1 MMQAELPTE
10 FVSESESEVML
21 PKRMFVAT
29 KEDISHAQNQRVSL
43 PGSVSLESRH
53 VELEPDPAKVGD
65 CNPDVVVTNEH
76 GRREL
81 LKQPRMN
88 TVHEAQ
94 KKQLSPYQ
102 GSSSPSR
109 QSIPKSS
116 KPDSKTPATQTESKV
131 KLNSGVISSTIPE
144 HNLEGVSLATVD
156 KAAQLAEQQAKAA
169 KETSPRRL
177 RVAASTTNISQ
188 APGNTSALN
197 LKRTRSNT
205 DVTSP
210 INKPASKNP
219 SHAKLS
225 SRRSVPVGK
234 RFPSHMRGSSE
245 PTPKSSTGARS
256 HATVNRAPASGRLP
270 PVQVQKGEH
279 RKSSKEFRHSTHGES
294 SLSSQSSSGSLNPAT
309 KRSNQPGEGEGGKT
323 AASMPSLITCGIKY
337 CKDLAWGNCRANGME
352 VGCLSVH
359 CFPGTMDEEGGGANC
374 VDSAPHEQLSSS
386 SEGEV

>member
-1 MMQAELPTE
+1 M
-10 FVSESESEVML
+10 
-21 PKRMFVAT
+21 
-29 KEDISHAQNQRVSL
+29 
-43 PGSVSLESRH
+43 SLESRH

-88 TVHEAQ
+88 IVEAQ

-109 QSIPKSS
+109 QSIPKNS
-116 KPDSKTPATQTESKV
+116 KPDSKTPATQMESKV

-156 KAAQLAEQQAKAA
+156 KEEQLAEQQAKAA

-177 RVAASTTNISQ
+177 RVAASTTNIPQ

-234 RFPSHMRGSSE
+234 RFPSHVRGSSE

-323 AASMPSLITCGIKY
+323 AASMPSCGIKY
-337 CKDLAWGNCRANGME
+337 CKDWKQQRPSMGQ
-352 VGCLSVH
+352 LS
-359 CFPGTMDEEGGGANC
+359 CKWNGGGLFIC
-374 VDSAPHEQLSSS
+374 SLFSRYD
-386 SEGEV
+386 G

>member
-1 MMQAELPTE
+1 MQTELLTE
-10 FVSESESEVML
+10 SVSESESEVML
-21 PKRMFVAT
+21 PKRVFVAS
-29 KEDISHAQNQRVSL
+29 KEDINHAQHQGISL

-65 CNPDVVVTNEH
+65 CNPDVVVTNEQ
-76 GRREL
+76 GKREL
-81 LKQPRMN
+81 LKQPRTN
-88 TVHEAQ
+88 VVHETQ

-109 QSIPKSS
+109 QSTSKNS
-116 KPDSKTPATQTESKV
+116 KPDSKTPATQMESKV
-131 KLNSGVISSTIPE
+131 KLNSGIISSTIPE

-156 KAAQLAEQQAKAA
+156 KAEQLPEQQAKAA

-197 LKRTRSNT
+197 LKRTRTNT
-205 DVTSP
+205 DVASP

-279 RKSSKEFRHSTHGES
+279 RRSSKELRHSTHGES

-309 KRSNQPGEGEGGKT
+309 KRSNQPGEGEVGEA
-323 AASMPSLITCGIKY
+323 AASIPSLITCGIKC
-337 CKDLAWGNCRANGME
+337 CKDLGM
-352 VGCLSVH
+352 GQMSCKWN
-359 CFPGTMDEEGGGANC
+359 GGGC
-374 VDSAPHEQLSSS
+374 SLFSRYD
-386 SEGEV
+386 G

>member
-1 MMQAELPTE
+1 MMQTELPTE
-10 FVSESESEVML
+10 SVSESESVVML
-21 PKRMFVAT
+21 PKRMFVAS
-29 KEDISHAQNQRVSL
+29 KEEISHAQNQRVSL
-43 PGSVSLESRH
+43 PGSMSLESRH
-53 VELEPDPAKVGD
+53 VELEPDPAMVGD
-65 CNPDVVVTNEH
+65 SNPDVVVTNEH

-88 TVHEAQ
+88 AVHETQ
-94 KKQLSPYQ
+94 EKPLSPYQ
-102 GSSSPSR
+102 EPSSPSR
-109 QSIPKSS
+109 QSISKDS
-116 KPDSKTPATQTESKV
+116 KPDSKTPATQMESKV

-144 HNLEGVSLATVD
+144 RNLEGVSLATVD
-156 KAAQLAEQQAKAA
+156 KAEQLAEQQAKAA

-177 RVAASTTNISQ
+177 RVAASTTNIPQ

-225 SRRSVPVGK
+225 SRRNMAVGK
-234 RFPSHMRGSSE
+234 SGVRFTSHVRGSSE

-256 HATVNRAPASGRLP
+256 RVSVSRTPASGRLP

-279 RKSSKEFRHSTHGES
+279 RKSSKELRHSTHGES

-309 KRSNQPGEGEGGKT
+309 KRSNQPGEGERGET
-323 AASMPSLITCGIKY
+323 APSMPSLT
-337 CKDLAWGNCRANGME
+337 RATVVQIRNGRE
-352 VGCLSVH
+352 VGHLSVI
-359 CFPGTMDEEGGGANC
+359 FPGTMEHGDEEGGGASC
-374 VDSAPHEQLSSS
+374 VDSAHHEQLSSS